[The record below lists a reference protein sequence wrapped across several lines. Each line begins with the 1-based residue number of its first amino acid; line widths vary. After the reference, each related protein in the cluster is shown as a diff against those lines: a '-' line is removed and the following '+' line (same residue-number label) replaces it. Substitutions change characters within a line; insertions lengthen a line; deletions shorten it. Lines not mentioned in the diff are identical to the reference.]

1 MGDDNALIVV
11 AMMACMFSVVVSAG
25 FTYTCTGGTF
35 DLENIDYD
43 KCFTFPD
50 TDGSGGGGGGGGGA
64 TNPSSYPA
72 YAEEGLYCD
81 GMIFEDS
88 MTTCY
93 DIDTGEAGVRW
104 EWVDSDDAE
113 ECKNKVTKYG
123 IVVSSSQYNHN
134 VKYRFPDVIGRDSN
148 SFKFNKAPD
157 GFLEGQNVKFE
168 ITPLNDINEKITNTV
183 VATLDTNNSS
193 EICNAHGDPVD
204 FSSAEL
210 LGDVGSKPTLNPT
223 PCEGNTYTPPTECM
237 RDGVVLDGTP
247 GKCGDGLIQW
257 SLDTSAADYVAATD
271 GGECVLAHSRG
282 CHVECAPDAPPPADC
297 NQYVPGWN
305 YAGLGCVKDNFDH
318 NNPPANDEDYVKM
331 GDCYP
336 AGEKDGVKMR
346 YKVATDPINCSNL
359 TEWVACGLTEC
370 PVNCVGSWV
379 NDGAEYLRAKDCN
392 AEPTVCSAY
401 MQNQKYVVTQQA
413 NATGSACETT
423 NGATRTVYVRGCGNT
438 TCCKCGH

>member
-1 MGDDNALIVV
+1 
-11 AMMACMFSVVVSAG
+11 
-25 FTYTCTGGTF
+25 
-35 DLENIDYD
+35 
-43 KCFTFPD
+43 
-50 TDGSGGGGGGGGGA
+50 
-64 TNPSSYPA
+64 
-72 YAEEGLYCD
+72 
-81 GMIFEDS
+81 

-104 EWVDSDDAE
+104 EWIDSDDAE

-148 SFKFNKAPD
+148 AFKFNNAPSE
-157 GFLEGQNVKFE
+157 FLEGQNVKFE
-168 ITPLNDINEKITNTV
+168 ITPLNDINEKIANTV
-183 VATLDTNNSS
+183 VATLDTNNST

-247 GKCGDGLIQW
+247 GKCGDGLVQW

-282 CHVECAPDAPPPADC
+282 CHVDCPPDAPPPADC

-305 YAGLGCVKDNFDH
+305 NAGLGCVKDNFDH
-318 NNPPANDEDYVKM
+318 NNPPANDSDYVKM

-370 PVNCVGSWV
+370 PINCVGSWV
-379 NDGAEYLRAKDCN
+379 DNGSEFTEN
-392 AEPTVCSAY
+392 ATCPAQGNKKNHY
-401 MQNQKYVVTQQA
+401 QPQIYRVTTQA
-413 NATGSACETT
+413 NATGAACETT
-423 NGATRTVYVRGCGNT
+423 NGATRNKFTGTSGVCRSDKRLKKNIQLYKKDCPVVGVDSYTFEWNDIARELYGYEGGMIGFIADLLPQEYIANDEHGY
-438 TCCKCGH
+438 KCIILDDRDDTISEIKKLLHISNKW